1 MSINQLFFIQAL
13 PGKPHEMKKLRKM
26 GGNVRPNISDFF
38 SPGLIHPV
46 LLTSSAGGGSP
57 EFIKGAV
64 ARPGQQSL
72 MGEKPEIV

>member
-1 MSINQLFFIQAL
+1 
-13 PGKPHEMKKLRKM
+13 MKKLRKM

-38 SPGLIHPV
+38 PPGLIHPV

-64 ARPGQQSL
+64 ARAWVAVAYWAR
-72 MGEKPEIV
+72 EPEIV